1 MKKDAIQPTSRFYKI
16 LATEGSDEATILL
29 YNYIGEYYEYDEE
42 ADRWKMGG
50 VTDIQFLQ
58 ELNSLAAKHKIIHIR
73 LNSPGGDFYHGNA
86 IMTAIQSCAAE
97 VHTWNDGV
105 CASMAADIWMCG
117 KQRHMAKNALLMIHP
132 AWSFCIGHA
141 SDMRDCA
148 DQLDKVSNAA
158 IIATAAST
166 GISEDD
172 MRSRYYADYK
182 DHWLTYADAVTDG
195 LVTVTG
201 EEYTAADV
209 PPEIDNMTYKQ
220 LVAHFE
226 KRDNPDGPG
235 LLDRVRSMYEKTI
248 AAFSAKGPKPAHNP
262 PSTHNTQD
270 MNLEELKKA
279 LADKTIDA
287 TAVKTLLESLE
298 PAPGATTEP
307 APGAGN
313 DNPLAAAITKLTT
326 DFEALKAELVETQ
339 KTLEE
344 YGQKP
349 GASKSTPPMP
359 DGDPAAGTDQ
369 PDVLKAFN
377 ETMAKAAVDGDVK
390 FTPTV

>member
-1 MKKDAIQPTSRFYKI
+1 MKKDAIQPNRFYKI

-29 YNYIGEYYEYDEE
+29 YSYIGEYYEYDEE

-50 VTDIQFLQ
+50 VTDIQFVQ
-58 ELNSLAAKHKIIHIR
+58 ELNSLAAKHKTIHIR
-73 LNSPGGDFYHGNA
+73 LNSPGGDFFHGNA
-86 IMTAIQSCAAE
+86 IMTAIQSCPAD

-105 CASMAADIWMCG
+105 VASMAADIWLCG
-117 KQRHMAKNALLMIHP
+117 KQRHMAKNALVMIHP

-141 SDMRDCA
+141 ADMRDCA

-166 GISEDD
+166 GISEDE
-172 MRSRYYADYK
+172 MRRRYYSDYK
-182 DHWLTYADAVTDG
+182 DHWLTYADALKGG
-195 LVTVTG
+195 LVTETS
-201 EEYTAADV
+201 EEYDSADV
-209 PPEIDNMTYKQ
+209 PNDIEKMTYKQ

-226 KRDNPDGPG
+226 KRDNPEAPG

-248 AAFSAKGPKPAHNP
+248 AAFAGKGPKPVNTP

-279 LADKTIDA
+279 LTEKTIDLA
-287 TAVKTLLESLE
+287 AVKTLLAEIETPAAPAEEE
-298 PAPGATTEP
+298 PDPVAVLTDTVQKLSKDLADTKSQ
-307 APGAGN
+307 
-313 DNPLAAAITKLTT
+313 LAA
-326 DFEALKAELVETQ
+326 TQ

-359 DGDPAAGTDQ
+359 QGDPAAGTDQ

-377 ETMAKAAVDGDVK
+377 EQMAKAAVDGDVK